1 LKLAPLLA
9 ALFCL
14 SLVAGSAPVE
24 AKRPL
29 NSIPCGARDIP
40 YWQYHPR
47 TPGTAPLYRVDFEA
61 RGQGSFYFQVV
72 PNAQSLLVSSP
83 KAWQAHTMT
92 VAART
97 DSPNPAG
104 IQLVATA
111 AACPSSGLEVRN
123 VVVTAIP

>member
-40 YWQYHPR
+40 YSRYHTR

-72 PNAQSLLVSSP
+72 PNAQSLSTAPVDDWR
-83 KAWQAHTMT
+83 AYTMT
-92 VAART
+92 ASART

-104 IQLVATA
+104 VQLIATS